1 MALKI
6 TVPPGYTVIWDKST
20 IGRVLRGVGNEV
32 ASFARAAIRAGAAT
46 KKRAAR
52 RAAKAGG
59 PPVGRTGNLARN
71 IKVTLW
77 RTDLGVTVRDTAR
90 AARGGAPYALFLEK
104 GAQGGVGSGRKGVK
118 GRRNQWKKSFGRNK
132 IRVSVAG
139 RRVLAPHPF
148 LEPAAERAVA
158 DDLAGRV
165 REAMLSG
172 LKFRRGKP

>member
-6 TVPPGYTVIWDKST
+6 TVPPGYTVVWDKST

-46 KKRAAR
+46 KKRLAR

-77 RTDLGVTVRDTAR
+77 RSDLGVTVRDTAR
-90 AARGGAPYALFLEK
+90 SARGSGAPYALFLEK
-104 GAQGGVGSGRKGVK
+104 GAQGGVGSGRLGAK
-118 GRRNQWKKSFGRNK
+118 GRANQWLRRGRKKP
-132 IRVSVAG
+132 RVSVVG
-139 RRVLAPHPF
+139 RHILEPHPF
-148 LEPAAERAVA
+148 MEPAAERAVA

-165 REAMLSG
+165 RDAMLSG